1 MNWVQEQ
8 YNNKNLTTNEADKLW
23 KGIKGKEYMKE
34 FRGKRLTFNK
44 KWLQMK
50 QINLGKRSITK
61 STFRRKSEKKE
72 RSKIAYK

>member
-23 KGIKGKEYMKE
+23 KRIKNKEYMKE

-44 KWLQMK
+44 MWLQLK
-50 QINLGKRSITK
+50 QINLGKRLITK
-61 STFRRKSEKKE
+61 STWRKLEKKE